1 MDRERVERIAEL
13 VRDARSEQQ
22 HRRGAL
28 ILDPTL
34 GALFLFRHIAQ
45 DHGKPPGGTAA
56 ATAKRN
62 HIEPH
67 SAWLRIGQL
76 ELPRHDRQRAAHRTI
91 VKCGVN
97 RWAQAGHEA
106 PQRLARELIVTNPD
120 ETMRGGVG
128 ILDHAIG

>member
-34 GALFLFRHIAQ
+34 GGLLLFGHITQ

-56 ATAKRN
+56 ATAKRH

-76 ELPRHDRQRAAHRTI
+76 KLPRHDRQRAAHGPIFR
-91 VKCGVN
+91 CGVN
-97 RWAQAGHEA
+97 RWPQARHEA
-106 PQRLARELIVTNPD
+106 PQRLACELIVTNPD
-120 ETMRGGVG
+120 ETMRGRVG